1 MQRYNPYKMYAED
14 EVLREDRE
22 ELVRVAKLAYRIHD
36 QIWGGH
42 YTGGEISE
50 EISELLE
57 AAEDGLGVFVG
68 LSYPQTPT
76 DSIDDVLSFLLA
88 YEIPTSV
95 EYLRNDPEAREGL
108 AEYGLTP
115 DSVERI
121 LRGRRVLYVAN
132 YSRLPTEEARKEN
145 DKMFKAVLAYAIT
158 EDFVITARS
167 RIATSYKVLKRYA
180 AKGYINFLFD
190 FDLGDGY
197 RQIVIEMNNKNA
209 LLRIARKF
217 VLYGR
222 ILRELGRNYIF
233 QGVSNLR
240 KRIGSDK

>member
-1 MQRYNPYKMYAED
+1 MIRRNPYRMYAED
-14 EVLREDRE
+14 EILKEDRD
-22 ELVRVAKLAYRIHD
+22 ELVRVSKLAYKIHD
-36 QIWGGH
+36 QIWGGR
-42 YTGGEISE
+42 YSESEISE

-68 LSYPQTPT
+68 LSYPETPT
-76 DSIDDVLSFLLA
+76 GSIEDVLSFLLA
-88 YEIPTSV
+88 YEIPTSE
-95 EYLRNDPEAREGL
+95 EYLRNDPEALEGL

-115 DSVERI
+115 ESVSRI

-190 FDLGDGY
+190 FDMGDGY
-197 RQIVIEMNNKNA
+197 RQIVIEMNNKNKI
-209 LLRIARKF
+209 LQIARKF

-222 ILRELGRNYIF
+222 ILREMGKNYIF
-233 QGVSNLR
+233 QGVSSLR
-240 KRIGSDK
+240 KRIGSSK